1 MAKNIVICSDGTGN
15 RDIEGRGT
23 NVFKL
28 FEAVDTNGHR
38 LEPDAVPQVAFYDD
52 GVGTSGLLPLR
63 LAGGAFGIGLGRNV
77 RQLYK
82 ELVRIYDPG
91 DQIYMFGFSRG
102 AFTVR
107 TLAGFIANR
116 GLLNP
121 LRLKSTGLLDE
132 AVKYEYRQY
141 RKCYRPVVFEKIL
154 GKGQQGANG
163 RYDKHPRPSPPEKL
177 IRFVGVWDT
186 VDAVGLPMHLA
197 DVVNTFVYRFKFPDH
212 KLSLHVNQACHAL
225 SIDDQRRSFT
235 PLLWNE
241 DGETVGRIEQ
251 VWFAGVH
258 ANVGGGYT
266 KHGMSLVSLDWMIE
280 KAAQAGLRFLTSDRQ
295 RYREHANVD
304 DKLYDSRAGLGMLY
318 RWKPRDIEEL
328 CRTHA
333 VTPALHMTVV
343 ERIAHGTDDY
353 APGNVP
359 DSAVLVN
366 TVASPLLAER
376 AQRMQQVIRRRP
388 TNLLPHVRGAIWSG
402 FLSYYLFI
410 GAPVLLFVALIAGV
424 LSIGAAVRWTI
435 VAETV
440 ALLVSL
446 GADNSMSR
454 AFSEY
459 WHDVQP
465 DLRDALKR
473 ARADLNVPQGPAAL

>member
-1 MAKNIVICSDGTGN
+1 
-15 RDIEGRGT
+15 
-23 NVFKL
+23 
-28 FEAVDTNGHR
+28 
-38 LEPDAVPQVAFYDD
+38 
-52 GVGTSGLLPLR
+52 
-63 LAGGAFGIGLGRNV
+63 
-77 RQLYK
+77 
-82 ELVRIYDPG
+82 
-91 DQIYMFGFSRG
+91 
-102 AFTVR
+102 
-107 TLAGFIANR
+107 
-116 GLLNP
+116 
-121 LRLKSTGLLDE
+121 
-132 AVKYEYRQY
+132 
-141 RKCYRPVVFEKIL
+141 
-154 GKGQQGANG
+154 
-163 RYDKHPRPSPPEKL
+163 
-177 IRFVGVWDT
+177 
-186 VDAVGLPMHLA
+186 
-197 DVVNTFVYRFKFPDH
+197 
-212 KLSLHVNQACHAL
+212 
-225 SIDDQRRSFT
+225 
-235 PLLWNE
+235 
-241 DGETVGRIEQ
+241 
-251 VWFAGVH
+251 
-258 ANVGGGYT
+258 
-266 KHGMSLVSLDWMIE
+266 
-280 KAAQAGLRFLTSDRQ
+280 
-295 RYREHANVD
+295 
-304 DKLYDSRAGLGMLY
+304 
-318 RWKPRDIEEL
+318 
-328 CRTHA
+328 
-333 VTPALHMTVV
+333 MTVV